1 MPGLQHSRKGL
12 WEGRSGSRIACVT
25 EKGRRQVSYSP
36 KLASLRAA
44 VQSKSH
50 FTRDVIPL
58 PCTLANASTG
68 GTNCRQQQLTFVWP
82 AGPQKHLFGSRSGLM
97 SDAELRHSTDLSAR
111 AVIE

>member
-58 PCTLANASTG
+58 PCVLANASKSQ
-68 GTNCRQQQLTFVWP
+68 RLTP
-82 AGPQKHLFGSRSGLM
+82 AREAQTPDSNS
-97 SDAELRHSTDLSAR
+97 
-111 AVIE
+111 